1 MDFFHIGEGV
11 FVMKALF
18 PHKVSMKKIFI
29 IIIFVVSSVY
39 LIADDIDAIYDP
51 IITPIY
57 TGRTLFCSVMTDDID
72 KTPCD
77 PESRHI
83 VYSTN
88 VIDTIQG
95 VMSFWIHFD
104 TINLEPNKE
113 LTVKEITSLQFIR
126 CDKPEFDISTLLPEF
141 YEELHLWHWWLGDY
155 VNPLTMYPKQQ
166 WTAKFI
172 VIPQ

>member
-1 MDFFHIGEGV
+1 
-11 FVMKALF
+11 
-18 PHKVSMKKIFI
+18 MKKIFI

-95 VMSFWIHFD
+95 VMLFWIHFE
-104 TINLEPNKE
+104 TIIKFSN
-113 LTVKEITSLQFIR
+113 SFIQ
-126 CDKPEFDISTLLPEF
+126 DLLAVYEFAEKNSSRL
-141 YEELHLWHWWLGDY
+141 
-155 VNPLTMYPKQQ
+155 
-166 WTAKFI
+166 
-172 VIPQ
+172 

>member
-1 MDFFHIGEGV
+1 
-11 FVMKALF
+11 
-18 PHKVSMKKIFI
+18 
-29 IIIFVVSSVY
+29 
-39 LIADDIDAIYDP
+39 
-51 IITPIY
+51 
-57 TGRTLFCSVMTDDID
+57 MTDDID

-126 CDKPEFDISTLLPEF
+126 CDKPEFDISTLLPDF

-166 WTAKFI
+166 WVAKFI